1 MFEDDVTV
9 PAGWY
14 PDPMGL
20 PQLRWWNNH
29 AWTELTTEAR
39 PPLVVQTATRLA
51 YADDELPTRRQQR
64 EQRERDEEYAT
75 LATDEGDA
83 RDAAAAHSP
92 LNVTLREIDPPASA
106 DAELDDD
113 VDDDDETDGDAGS
126 GPTGSDR
133 TEHAHTED
141 DHTEDD
147 HTEDEDDAVDP
158 GDRASS
164 SHPTPSAHTRPAAG
178 RQTAPL
184 ENVDTIDYDS
194 IDYDSVSYDS
204 GSFDS
209 GNVDSVDG
217 SPLAFTARP
226 SAAGV
231 SESFEALFQPRSAEP
246 VRDDPAAQRE
256 RATPDSRSDGDR
268 EAYSDAFGRRGSA
281 SRLPI
286 YTAPVWIIALV
297 PLLLLVFSLLLLLGF
312 GSSLNMWVTPA
323 IWGISYLAVVILAIT
338 DRAALGR
345 AGYEHRASWAWALL
359 TAPVYLLARSMSLSK
374 VGPLGF
380 APVLVWAALGILQI
394 GSVLVVPGLIISALP
409 NVFATQAEQSIASD
423 ASIIGV
429 DLAVKCSPSLPVLVG
444 QTFDCAATS
453 GKDHYDLTVVLQRTN
468 GWIDWHVSDWGY
480 LHGAPTT

>member
-39 PPLVVQTATRLA
+39 PPLVMQVPTRLA
-51 YADDELPTRRQQR
+51 YADEELPTRRQQR
-64 EQRERDEEYAT
+64 EQRERDEQQSALE
-75 LATDEGDA
+75 TDEGES
-83 RDAAAAHSP
+83 RDATDRRAPAS
-92 LNVTLREIDPPASA
+92 VTLREIDAPVSARTVEEPPAVSTVDNSTVENSTVENTVTVDSLA
-106 DAELDDD
+106 DA
-113 VDDDDETDGDAGS
+113 
-126 GPTGSDR
+126 
-133 TEHAHTED
+133 
-141 DHTEDD
+141 
-147 HTEDEDDAVDP
+147 
-158 GDRASS
+158 
-164 SHPTPSAHTRPAAG
+164 
-178 RQTAPL
+178 
-184 ENVDTIDYDS
+184 
-194 IDYDSVSYDS
+194 
-204 GSFDS
+204 
-209 GNVDSVDG
+209 
-217 SPLAFTARP
+217 SPLP
-226 SAAGV
+226 SAAEP
-231 SESFEALFQPRSAEP
+231 SSAEP
-246 VRDDPAAQRE
+246 TSEPATAPTAKAPLHDPVDDEPADDEPVDDWAHDVTGARE
-256 RATPDSRSDGDR
+256 VFVPRTAFGTTEGSVFGTPVTAESAAEDRIRLDDGAYRR
-268 EAYSDAFGRRGSA
+268 EARYSDDRRGSA

-423 ASIIGV
+423 ASIIGADITV
-429 DLAVKCSPSLPVLVG
+429 DCAKNLPVIIG
-444 QTFDCAATS
+444 QTFTCSATNAKNDPFTIAVS
-453 GKDHYDLTVVLQRTN
+453 LQRTN
-468 GWIDWHVSDWGY
+468 GWIDWHVEDWGIY
-480 LHGAPTT
+480 TLSR

>member
-39 PPLVVQTATRLA
+39 PPLVVHTSTRLA
-51 YADDELPTRRQQR
+51 FADDEVPTRRQQR

-75 LATDEGDA
+75 LATDVDEA
-83 RDAAAAHSP
+83 KDAAAAHTP
-92 LNVTLREIDPPASA
+92 LSVTLREIDAPAMLDEDRAA
-106 DAELDDD
+106 DEPHGLDIDD
-113 VDDDDETDGDAGS
+113 ID
-126 GPTGSDR
+126 
-133 TEHAHTED
+133 
-141 DHTEDD
+141 
-147 HTEDEDDAVDP
+147 DDAVDP
-158 GDRASS
+158 GDRDPDPVSPPVAA
-164 SHPTPSAHTRPAAG
+164 TPAA
-178 RQTAPL
+178 AKPPADPSVVNL
-184 ENVDTIDYDS
+184 DTIDYDTVVS
-194 IDYDSVSYDS
+194 DADDSDAYIPRPAFIPTHGSVLGNAAVAGLTLPQPAKSD

-209 GNVDSVDG
+209 TGSFESVPRDR
-217 SPLAFTARP
+217 SPL
-226 SAAGV
+226 
-231 SESFEALFQPRSAEP
+231 
-246 VRDDPAAQRE
+246 
-256 RATPDSRSDGDR
+256 
-268 EAYSDAFGRRGSA
+268 
-281 SRLPI
+281 RLPI
-286 YTAPVWIIALV
+286 YTAQVWIIALV
-297 PLLLLVFSLLLLLGF
+297 PLLLLVLSLLLLLGF

-323 IWGISYLAVVILAIT
+323 MWAISYIVVVILAIA

-359 TAPVYLLARSMSLSK
+359 TAPIYLLARSMSLAK

-409 NVFATQAEQSIASD
+409 HVFTTQAEQSIASD
-423 ASIIGV
+423 ASIIGAK
-429 DLAVKCSPSLPVLVG
+429 LSVKCSPNLPLLVG
-444 QTFDCAATS
+444 QTFDCVATS

-480 LHGAPTT
+480 LHGAPST

>member
-92 LNVTLREIDPPASA
+92 LTVTLREIDPPASA
-106 DAELDDD
+106 EADLDLDD
-113 VDDDDETDGDAGS
+113 DAGS
-126 GPTGSDR
+126 GSGT
-133 TEHAHTED
+133 AAF

-147 HTEDEDDAVDP
+147 DDAADP
-158 GDRASS
+158 GDRASPS
-164 SHPTPSAHTRPAAG
+164 IPTPSADTRPAAG
-178 RQTAPL
+178 RPTGPI

-194 IDYDSVSYDS
+194 IDYDSIDAQ
-204 GSFDS
+204 
-209 GNVDSVDG
+209 
-217 SPLAFTARP
+217 PLDFTPKP
-226 SAAGV
+226 SAPTH

-246 VRDDPAAQRE
+246 AREESTPQRE
-256 RATPDSRSDGDR
+256 RATPDSRPEEDR
-268 EAYSDAFGRRGSA
+268 EAYTDSFDGRRSA

-323 IWGISYLAVVILAIT
+323 IWGISYLAVVILAIA
-338 DRAALGR
+338 DRAALGH

-429 DLAVKCSPSLPVLVG
+429 DLAVTCSPALPVLVG
-444 QTFDCAATS
+444 QTFDCVATS